1 MHCYNLISRNSKTS
15 FCASAAPC
23 EQAPRWLSLAYAAD
37 SRNKYRE
44 PLRYDACIFNCSD
57 AQLNMQEYR
66 SGHNEAVLKTVR
78 PKATGVRIPLPA
90 PTKREH
96 LSTDKCSLFVYPSR
110 RLGISSRR
118 SRVYHQGRNAPLY
131 LITRQRAFSCGLMI
145 YNTSC

>member
-23 EQAPRWLSLAYAAD
+23 EQAPRWLCLAYAAD

-66 SGHNEAVLKTVR
+66 SGHNEAVLKICSR
-78 PKATGVRIPLPA
+78 EFFKDLKSLATLDVFAL
-90 PTKREH
+90 PTKQ
-96 LSTDKCSLFVYPSR
+96 KIIPSK
-110 RLGISSRR
+110 
-118 SRVYHQGRNAPLY
+118 
-131 LITRQRAFSCGLMI
+131 TFSKKFANLK
-145 YNTSC
+145 TK